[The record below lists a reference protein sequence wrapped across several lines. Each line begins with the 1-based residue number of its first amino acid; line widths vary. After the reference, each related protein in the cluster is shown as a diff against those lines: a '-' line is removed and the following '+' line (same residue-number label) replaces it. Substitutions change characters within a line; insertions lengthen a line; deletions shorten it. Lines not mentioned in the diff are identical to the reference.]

1 MAHPCGLH
9 FFTCR
14 VVEGGS
20 GMTGDV
26 LMLVTSDHYR
36 KYSTFR
42 TICAFIWIS
51 FKVISPKHRHSA
63 LTLSSR
69 GRQCGWCTVNWR
81 SNYEELVIGGYF
93 CGVSLW
99 LCCYCFKNF
108 VVEFFV
114 CVANHVKIN
123 IEKTLPSLHTTY
135 RHLTGLLNSE
145 DKQETRTLYEW
156 PGRRSWTLKHV
167 SVPLYSSWN
176 EPP

>member
-1 MAHPCGLH
+1 MAHPCGLQ

-14 VVEGGS
+14 GVEGGS

-81 SNYEELVIGGYF
+81 SNYEEPVIGGYF

-108 VVEFFV
+108 VVEFCV
-114 CVANHVKIN
+114 CGKSCKNKHWKN
-123 IEKTLPSLHTTY
+123 TTISAY
-135 RHLTGLLNSE
+135 
-145 DKQETRTLYEW
+145 
-156 PGRRSWTLKHV
+156 HV
-167 SVPLYSSWN
+167 STSYRTFELGG
-176 EPP
+176 